1 MIGDRRIADL
11 GDWRGETL
19 ARLRALILAA
29 DPDIVEAW
37 KSPDTPVWSHT
48 GVVCTGETY
57 KRAVKLTFARG
68 AALKD
73 PGKLFNASLEG
84 STRRAIDFHEG
95 EAIDEPALQSLLRAA
110 VALNKELAKGE
121 ALLEV
126 SGGVTLD
133 QLRDI
138 AVTGVDRISI
148 GKLTKDVK
156 AVDFSLRVLE
166 RIGG

>member
-1 MIGDRRIADL
+1 MSNSATSRRPGGVPHAQQIRYTPTPSDDATMKRSAPPSDESPAPLISPRIADL

-29 DPDIVEAW
+29 DPDIAEAW

-110 VALNKELAKGE
+110 VALNTAPKKPA
-121 ALLEV
+121 A
-126 SGGVTLD
+126 
-133 QLRDI
+133 R
-138 AVTGVDRISI
+138 
-148 GKLTKDVK
+148 
-156 AVDFSLRVLE
+156 
-166 RIGG
+166 